1 MNRYWISWYSGYYV
15 DEGCTTPPFQ
25 CWITGSMQRPDDG
38 LNPEMYGKYQALRM
52 ADEDQADDFLVM
64 HSRDTA
70 AICAMVDAE
79 TEGEVWEVI
88 GKHFP
93 DYRQRFIE
101 PCEPDQIPGDRFG
114 NFENRTSLY
123 E

>member
-1 MNRYWISWYSGYYV
+1 MTRYWISWYSGYYA

-25 CWITGSMQRPDDG
+25 VWITGSRQRPNDG
-38 LNPEMYGKYQALRM
+38 LTPEQLSKYQAFDNEDD
-52 ADEDQADDFLVM
+52 ADEFLDE

-70 AICAMVDAE
+70 TICAMVDAE
-79 TEGEVWEVI
+79 SEDEIWEVV

-93 DYRQRFIE
+93 DYEQRFIE
-101 PCEPDQIPGDRFG
+101 EWKAGDVPGDRFG

>member
-1 MNRYWISWYSGYYV
+1 MNRYWVSWYSGYYE
-15 DEGCTTPPFQ
+15 DEGCTEPPFQ
-25 CWITGSMQRPDDG
+25 VWITGSRQRPDDG
-38 LNPEMYGKYQALRM
+38 LTPTELAEYQRIEDP
-52 ADEDQADDFLVM
+52 DEASEFLDE

-70 AICAMVDAE
+70 TICAMIDSE
-79 TEGEVWEVI
+79 SEDEIWQVI

-101 PCEPDQIPGDRFG
+101 PCEPGQIPGDRFG

>member
-1 MNRYWISWYSGYYV
+1 MKRYWISWYSGYYT

-25 CWITGSMQRPDDG
+25 VWITGSRQRPNEG
-38 LNPEMYGKYQALRM
+38 LTPELHARYRALQLF
-52 ADEDQADDFLVM
+52 DEDQADEFLNK
-64 HSRDTA
+64 HAKDTA
-70 AICAMVDAE
+70 TICAMVDAE
-79 TEGEVWEVI
+79 SEEEIWVAV

-93 DYRQRFIE
+93 DYEQRFIE
-101 PCEPDQIPGDRFG
+101 PCDVDSVPGDRFP